1 MSTGGGITIN
11 VQRGR
16 AFTRRIQLLG
26 LDGRAVTGYAGNEA
40 VSGVVWAGDD
50 RAQLFA
56 PTVAWVGGST
66 TDVNVSGTTL
76 NTDVEPGSYPLE
88 ITAGSESF
96 FAGWLVVSARPAAAT
111 APKDYCSLDHLYLYG
126 GAWLRS
132 LQTKNDQAGFAEQR
146 GRARSII
153 DDWILDRIC
162 VGLPIG
168 SDDYAAQRETW
179 KGYLDANGLRIG
191 GAYPDKIIEVAARLA
206 LAMVLDGQLGEKS
219 PTAYQ
224 DQADKQRA
232 MALDLWRSSVIQ
244 IDTNADG
251 TADRAI
257 SMAPTA
263 IRLERG

>member
-26 LDGRAVTGYAGNEA
+26 LDGRAVTGYAGSES

-66 TDVNVSGTTL
+66 TDVNVSGTTV

-96 FAGWLVVSARPAAAT
+96 FAGWLVVAARPAAAT
-111 APKDYCSLDHLYLYG
+111 APKVYCDLDDLRMYG
-126 GAWLRS
+126 GAWLDR
-132 LQTKNDQAGFAEQR
+132 LQTKADQAGFAEQR
-146 GRARSII
+146 GRARSTI
-153 DDWILDRIC
+153 DDWILDRVC
-162 VGLPIG
+162 MGLA
-168 SDDYAAQRETW
+168 SVSSTYATRRATY
-179 KGYLDANGLRIG
+179 KAYLDADGLKIG
-191 GAYPDKIIEVAARLA
+191 GAYPDRIVEVAARLA
-206 LAMVLDGQLGEKS
+206 LAILLDGQLGEKD
-219 PTAYQ
+219 PTPYQ
-224 DQADKQRA
+224 SHARAQRD
-232 MALDLWRSSVIQ
+232 MAWELWRSTVVQ
-244 IDTNADG
+244 IDTDADG
-251 TADRAI
+251 LANEQI
-257 SMAPTA
+257 SMAATA